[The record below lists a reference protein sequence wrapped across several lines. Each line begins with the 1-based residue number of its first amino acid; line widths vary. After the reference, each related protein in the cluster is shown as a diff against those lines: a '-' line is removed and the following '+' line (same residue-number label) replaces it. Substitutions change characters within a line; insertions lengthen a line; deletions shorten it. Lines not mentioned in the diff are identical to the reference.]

1 MTETKPVGRKRQ
13 PLEDRLAK
21 VVGHDVSFDS
31 WPQPGLDCWPGP
43 RLIWD
48 DGQMRSTRRACLTRI
63 FQTSIHP
70 GHKITS
76 SIECTRGWERLR
88 QAILKGSPEAERLGL
103 KGSPEEQLRALDRLV
118 CVNPHHAI
126 LTRVA
131 GLSTGEAIPDLPQAS
146 ASAFEAEAMD
156 FGSNTD
162 DDIREASEWIEGD
175 PEVRKARTAEQLYED
190 CFRTW
195 DIETLREALSI
206 LQVLPR

>member
-76 SIECTRGWERLR
+76 SIECTRGWERLTR
-88 QAILKGSPEAERLGL
+88 ANPALK
-103 KGSPEEQLRALDRLV
+103 DLV

-156 FGSNTD
+156 FGSNAD
-162 DDIREASEWIEGD
+162 DDIREASEWIEED
-175 PEVRKARTAEQLYED
+175 PTVRKARTAEQLYED

-206 LQVLPR
+206 LQVT